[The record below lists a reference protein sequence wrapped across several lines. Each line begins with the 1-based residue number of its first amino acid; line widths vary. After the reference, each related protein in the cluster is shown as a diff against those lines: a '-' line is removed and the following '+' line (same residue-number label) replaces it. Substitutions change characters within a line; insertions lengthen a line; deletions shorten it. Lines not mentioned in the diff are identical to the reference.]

1 MKKTMKMVMVKRTRK
16 KNTWGKNKS
25 EVVTSSGMCSR
36 KK

>member
-25 EVVTSSGMCSR
+25 EVVTSGMRSR